1 MKKMHITPALALTI
15 LQKVLLMVVNF
26 FWGGVSGVGMNPLK
40 AELCFFLIIY
50 LAPSSVPII

>member
-15 LQKVLLMVVNF
+15 LQKVLLMVANF
-26 FWGGVSGVGMNPLK
+26 FGGVSGVGMNPLK